1 MDGIFKD
8 NEIIFD
14 ITETD
19 KKIPLHNLKETLFK
33 RLKLNNASDI
43 QFFNHMLTVE
53 HLRYVGDKTLSLVLQ
68 LLKNLLN

>member
-1 MDGIFKD
+1 MSLWVSLPYSETIDGIFKD

-19 KKIPLHNLKETLFK
+19 KKIPLHNLKETLLK

-43 QFFNHMLTVE
+43 QFLFTC
-53 HLRYVGDKTLSLVLQ
+53 
-68 LLKNLLN
+68 